1 MTLTTSW
8 PYHSF
13 SCYLPYS
20 RQPFSCF
27 KDVCVCTNHIYVA
40 LTIHIPFSQ
49 SPTSQ
54 NIILNWHCLTLLRE
68 PLTKLMPFNSSSF
81 FIIFPLLVYVIRG
94 TRIIKDNKQPFRQI
108 LPNCFWSFFLK
119 KSPWQNSC
127 QFVMGMN
134 WAKKCCWCFFWL
146 LRNVF
151 CDPSPHHIIN
161 VSSSC
166 IAHIMY
172 PTKATRTR
180 QTATSGLLYQCISC
194 LVNPWS
200 CCKLTSW

>member
-108 LPNCFWSFFLK
+108 LPNCFWSFFSKK
-119 KSPWQNSC
+119 KSPWPNSC
-127 QFVMGMN
+127 QFVWTG
-134 WAKKCCWCFFWL
+134 
-146 LRNVF
+146 LRNVVGAF
-151 CDPSPHHIIN
+151 FDFWGMCFVTPVHII
-161 VSSSC
+161 S
-166 IAHIMY
+166 
-172 PTKATRTR
+172 
-180 QTATSGLLYQCISC
+180 
-194 LVNPWS
+194 
-200 CCKLTSW
+200 